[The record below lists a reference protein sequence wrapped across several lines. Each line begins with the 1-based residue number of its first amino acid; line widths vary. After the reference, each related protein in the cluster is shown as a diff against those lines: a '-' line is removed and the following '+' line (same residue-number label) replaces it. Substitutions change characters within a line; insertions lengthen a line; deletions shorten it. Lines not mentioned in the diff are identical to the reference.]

1 LEVVEHK
8 KEAAKVIAKSDAA
21 EEKAQAAGIAGDE
34 AAAKEVAGAGSG
46 KVGTKPAKKKADAE
60 AAAFF

>member
-1 LEVVEHK
+1 MEVVEHK
-8 KEAAKVIAKSDAA
+8 KEAAKVIAKADAA

-34 AAAKEVAGAGSG
+34 ASAKAVAGEGSG
-46 KVGTKPAKKKADAE
+46 KVGTKPAKKKEAE